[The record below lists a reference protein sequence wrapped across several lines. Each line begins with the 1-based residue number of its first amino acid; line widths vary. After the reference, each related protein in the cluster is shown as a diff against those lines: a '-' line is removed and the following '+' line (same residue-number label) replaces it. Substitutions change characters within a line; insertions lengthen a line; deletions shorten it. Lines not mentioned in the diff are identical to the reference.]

1 MSYYLE
7 RIQRGADYIEAH
19 LDQDIA
25 LADIAKHAGV
35 SQWHFQRLFR
45 ALTGETL
52 KGYVRGRRL
61 AASLE
66 RLLETDLRIL
76 DIALMAGFESQE
88 AFARAFK
95 QAIGI
100 TPQQYRA
107 ARDKALILK
116 KPRLDAAYLE
126 QLSRNAALVPQIYDQ
141 PRLLLVGLRTLFYS
155 VDSEKNNIGELLPP
169 LWQAFLSR
177 LPDIAGR
184 IPGVC
189 YGVVRQERADSERL
203 EYHAAIAV
211 SSFDAVPEGLV
222 TLEVP
227 AGTYARF
234 EHRGPA
240 RLVDHTVSYAYA
252 GWLPQ
257 SGRRHTYA
265 PDLEIYG
272 AGYHATRDDSVLH
285 YAIPISEPQ
294 PR

>member
-1 MSYYLE
+1 VSYYLE
-7 RIQRGADYIEAH
+7 RIQRAADYIEAH
-19 LDQDIA
+19 LDQYLA

-35 SQWHFQRLFR
+35 SQWHFQRMFR

-76 DIALMAGFESQE
+76 DIALLAGFESQE

-95 QAIGI
+95 QAVGT
-100 TPQQYRA
+100 TPQRYRA
-107 ARDKALILK
+107 LRDKNLVLK
-116 KPRLDAAYLE
+116 KPPLDAAYLQ
-126 QLSRNAALVPQIYDQ
+126 QLTRNAALMPQIYEQ
-141 PRLLLVGLRTLFYS
+141 RRLLLVGLRTLFYS
-155 VDSEKNNIGELLPP
+155 VDSEKNNLGELLPP
-169 LWQAFLSR
+169 LWEAFLAR
-177 LPDIAGR
+177 LPDIDGR

-189 YGVVRQERADSERL
+189 YGVVKQERPDSERL
-203 EYHAAIAV
+203 EYHAAIEV

-265 PDLEIYG
+265 PDLEMYG
-272 AGYHATRDDSVLH
+272 ADYHATRDDSVMH
-285 YAIPISEPQ
+285 YAIPISA
-294 PR
+294 PRPR